1 MAFVVL
7 IHFLG
12 QATAFFSSASWPC
25 LHFNITT
32 ALYARIFDSVRSFLH
47 FFHIYTKSTATQTYH
62 RNFML
67 VVIFSGRN
75 SKMCHGRARYSLV
88 VESQSYFVSDRPTF
102 FPILWATSQI
112 PKQGTSPYSFL
123 WERGLLAIVTPTD
136 AHQAATKEEKWLLSY
151 QKSHAN
157 QTAAVINSS
166 TKQSDYR
173 RMLFPENS
181 SLQCFGSE
189 QQYFPW

>member
-1 MAFVVL
+1 MFLFISWAKLQPFFLVHPGLASISTSQLHCMPEFLTVFVP
-7 IHFLG
+7 
-12 QATAFFSSASWPC
+12 SS
-25 LHFNITT
+25 T
-32 ALYARIFDSVRSFLH
+32 

-67 VVIFSGRN
+67 VVIFSGHN
-75 SKMCHGRARYSLV
+75 SKICHGRARYSSV

-102 FPILWATSQI
+102 FPIPWATSQI
-112 PKQGTSPYSFL
+112 PKQGTPPYSLL

-151 QKSHAN
+151 QKLHAN
-157 QTAAVINSS
+157 QTPAVINSS